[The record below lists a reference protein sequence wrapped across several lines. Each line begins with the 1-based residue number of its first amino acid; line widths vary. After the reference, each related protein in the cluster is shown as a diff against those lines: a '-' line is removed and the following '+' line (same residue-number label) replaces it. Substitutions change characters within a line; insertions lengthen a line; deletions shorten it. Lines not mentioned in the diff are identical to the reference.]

1 MTAWFDPQ
9 TAQSG
14 AVQLALPLVF
24 PVADR
29 PVGPRPAID
38 PAVRNVRRIRGRN
51 AYLSGLAAEDAVVRI
66 YAGRGVAPLARRWRG
81 SRAEIDLI
89 FRDGGTFIFVEVK
102 KSRSFDTA
110 LLSLGRA
117 QRLRITQA
125 ASEYLGQS
133 GYDQMTAMRFDLAMM
148 NDTGAVEIVENAFAE
163 DE

>member
-1 MTAWFDPQ
+1 MTAWFDPH
-9 TAQSG
+9 AARAG

-24 PVADR
+24 PVADK
-29 PVGPRPAID
+29 PVAPRPAID
-38 PAVRNVRRIRGRN
+38 PAVRNGRRIRGRN

-66 YAGRGVAPLARRWRG
+66 YAERGLDLLRRRWRG

-89 FRDGGTFIFVEVK
+89 LRDGGTFIFVEVK

-125 ASEYLGQS
+125 ASEYLGEC
-133 GYDQMTAMRFDLAMM
+133 GHDQMTDMRFDLAMM
-148 NDTGAVEIVENAFAE
+148 NDAGAVEIVENAFAE